1 MSEPIPGIPR
11 PTPEHQRKITRGK
24 WFEILTVV
32 VLIVLGT
39 VFLYVRGQWAAARPD
54 PAASVAASIAAVQ
67 RGGAKAVGDTTLFN
81 RHFWSFGKVLTG
93 FAVHIDLVGEREDAP
108 LETAII
114 WLTPQP
120 GAGNPSAQVL
130 QGAVNSAGEVAYS
143 LVQSSALAF
152 EKAAKTMEFISDS
165 PRPHDKGVGASDDG
179 WKLTYITYRNHDDTA
194 APQPMLCLVL
204 QRLSA
209 GGDESL
215 AAFNRLLYE
224 ALQTGRN
231 INTVLADAPDFGTS
245 GWQRRTG
252 GAAIP
257 E

>member
-39 VFLYVRGQWAAARPD
+39 AFLYVRGQWAASQPE
-54 PAASVAASIAAVQ
+54 PAETVAASIAAVQ
-67 RGGAKAVGDTTLFN
+67 ADGAKPVGDAVFFN
-81 RHFWSFGKVLTG
+81 RHVWSYGKLLTG
-93 FAVHIDLVGEREDAP
+93 FVAHIDLVGAREETP

-120 GAGNPSAQVL
+120 GTGDPSAQVL
-130 QGAVNSAGEVAYS
+130 QAAVNAAGEIAYG
-143 LVQSSALAF
+143 LVHSSALAF

-209 GGDESL
+209 GGDPAL
-215 AAFNRLLYE
+215 ADMNRVLYD
-224 ALQTGRN
+224 ALQ
-231 INTVLADAPDFGTS
+231 S
-245 GWQRRTG
+245 GGDIKTALRAASG
-252 GAAIP
+252 SGAAVGGSVAAGP
-257 E
+257 